1 MRKRVWAYRQGSK
14 SAKALSIA
22 LGAKVLKRAG
32 SHYVPGPGDVLVNWG
47 DPDAV
52 RPATPG
58 LTLFNYCDLRA
69 ASNKKTFFQK
79 MKEEHSDLIPEF
91 WTDRSAIPTD
101 VYPVVCRTTLAGH
114 SGEGIVIADTVDQ
127 LVDAPL
133 YVRYVKKKDE
143 YRVHVGMKDGPHVIA
158 VQRKARRHD
167 VPDGDVNWKVR
178 NHSNGFVYTRQG
190 FTAPANVLEA
200 AKTALAVSGL
210 DFGAVDVIYNEH
222 DAKGYVLEINTAPGL
237 EGQTV
242 DDYATFF
249 QGT

>member
-14 SAKALSIA
+14 SAKALATA
-22 LGAKVLKRAG
+22 LGGRVLKRNG
-32 SHYVPGPGDVLVNWG
+32 STFVFKTSDVAINWG

-79 MKEEHSDLIPEF
+79 MKEEHSDIIPEF
-91 WTDRSAIPTD
+91 WTDRSAIPAD

-143 YRVHVGMKDGPHVIA
+143 YRVHCSSTTIIS
-158 VQRKARRHD
+158 VQRKARRLD
-167 VPDGDVNWKVR
+167 CETPNWKVR
-178 NHSNGFVYTRQG
+178 NHANGFIYVRNEIN
-190 FTAPANVLEA
+190 PPPSVIAN
-200 AKTALAVSGL
+200 ALQAIGATQL
-210 DFGAVDVIYNEH
+210 DFGAVDVIWNEH
-222 DAKGYVLEINTAPGL
+222 EQKAYVLEINTAPGL

-242 DDYATFF
+242 DDYASFF
-249 QGT
+249 QAQ